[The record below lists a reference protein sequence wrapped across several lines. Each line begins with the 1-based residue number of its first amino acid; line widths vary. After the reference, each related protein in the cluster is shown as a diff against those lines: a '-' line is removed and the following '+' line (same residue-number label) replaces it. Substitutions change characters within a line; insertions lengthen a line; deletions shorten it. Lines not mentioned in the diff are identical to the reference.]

1 MKTQI
6 DLSRLSKKRQAEVTK
21 ALTFVEGFLP
31 KNASSPWPK
40 DLRRKETPSKI
51 TRLALDA
58 LAFDGTIGASVHLGL
73 VLRDAVKA
81 AIKQVSS
88 ANTMQNRVLSGL
100 ASGGYFQSPYR
111 PLDFHHCDN
120 KIFCRVSSPDGDPY
134 LVLAQDVRCILDSA
148 RRFRKSEAALVKFE
162 DFSFSG
168 MNPFAVFTYT
178 LKDCPVYIHV
188 LAVPVQE

>member
-21 ALTFVEGFLP
+21 VLSFIEGFLP
-31 KNASSPWPK
+31 KDASSPWPK
-40 DLRRKETPSKI
+40 DLRRKETPFCS
-51 TRLALDA
+51 DCVM
-58 LAFDGTIGASVHLGL
+58 AFDSTIGASVHLGL

-88 ANTMQNRVLSGL
+88 ANTMQNMVLSGL
-100 ASGGYFQSPYR
+100 AGGSYFQSPAYR
-111 PLDFHHCDN
+111 PLEDLFHHFESQ
-120 KIFCRVSSPDGDPY
+120 IFCCVSSPGGDPY
-134 LVLAQDVRCILDSA
+134 LVLAQDVRRILDSA

-162 DFSFSG
+162 DFSLSG
-168 MNPFAVFTYT
+168 MNPFAVITYT

-188 LAVPVQE
+188 LAIPAQE

>member
-31 KNASSPWPK
+31 KEASSPWPK
-40 DLRRKETPSKI
+40 DLRRKETPFCSDCVMAI
-51 TRLALDA
+51 
-58 LAFDGTIGASVHLGL
+58 DGTIGASVHLGL

-88 ANTMQNRVLSGL
+88 ANTMQNMVLSGL
-100 ASGGYFQSPYR
+100 AGGDYIQSPYR
-111 PLDFHHCDN
+111 PLDFQHFEN
-120 KIFCRVSSPDGDPY
+120 KIFCRVSSPGGEPY
-134 LVLAQDVRCILDSA
+134 LVLAQDVRRIIDSA

-168 MNPFAVFTYT
+168 MNPFAVFTYAFKNT
-178 LKDCPVYIHV
+178 QVYIHV
-188 LAVPVQE
+188 LAVPVQQ